1 MSKNSIPFFFTVI
14 IVVVILSACNS
25 NSEGSGNGNESGSND
40 LTVYSAFPEQE
51 ALYYLQ
57 EFEAETGIN
66 VNFVRL
72 SAGQILA
79 RVQSEENNPQASVW
93 YGGPSDTF
101 IAAAQSDLLE
111 SYEPEGTDLLPEEFT
126 DDEWNWS
133 PVYVGALGFASNED
147 WLEREGIEAPTS
159 WDDLLEPEFADNV
172 SIAHPASSGTAYS
185 VLATLVQLKGEEEA
199 FDYLQQLDNNIRQY
213 TQSGSA
219 PANNAGL
226 GEVGTGIAFAHDIL
240 APMQE
245 GYPITLSFPED
256 GTGYEVGAVALINNG
271 PEEERENAEKF
282 IDWAVGKEA
291 QDLFESSGNYRLPV
305 NSEAAVPEG
314 ATPLEELDVIE
325 YDAVWAGEERERLI
339 NRFDDEI
346 RGEEAAE

>member
-1 MSKNSIPFFFTVI
+1 MVKNYFFLI
-14 IVVVILSACNS
+14 SAVMVSLGLVGCNS
-25 NSEGSGNGNESGSND
+25 DSDASGDGEFEQSNN

-57 EFEAETGIN
+57 DFEDETGIN

-79 RVQSEENNPQASVW
+79 RVQAEENNPQASIW

-101 IAAAQSDLLE
+101 IAAAQSGLLE
-111 SYEPEGTDLLPEEFT
+111 SYKPEGAELMPEDFI
-126 DDEWNWS
+126 DDDWNWS
-133 PVYVGALGFASNED
+133 PVYVGALGFASNSD
-147 WLEREGIEAPTS
+147 WLERNGLTPPTS
-159 WDDLLEPEFADNV
+159 WDDLLKPEFADNV

-185 VLATLVQLKGEEEA
+185 VLATLVQMKGEEEA
-199 FDYLQQLDNNIRQY
+199 FEYLHQLDENIRQY

-226 GEVGTGIAFAHDIL
+226 GEVGVGIAFAHDIL
-240 APMQE
+240 SPMQE

-271 PEEERENAEKF
+271 PEDEVENAQKF
-282 IDWAVGKEA
+282 IDWAISKEA
-291 QDLFESSGNYRLPV
+291 QDLFETSGHYRLPV
-305 NSEAAVPEG
+305 NPEANVPDG
-314 ATPLEELDVIE
+314 ATPLTDLDIID
-325 YDAVWAGEERERLI
+325 YDAVWAGEHRDELI
-339 NRFDDEI
+339 NRFDNEI
-346 RGEEAAE
+346 RGEEAAQ